1 MAVLFGTQEWA
12 DAMVRELNSSQA
24 YKEAAKNWEGGM
36 YVIVE
41 PDASFKHRIIGYYDL
56 WHGECRPACVIKYK
70 SEKSPKYQI
79 WGQFTVMS
87 QVLEKKLDVVQAT
100 MTGKLKVNGD
110 MAQAMKMLG
119 AAVEFVDLV
128 KLRNA

>member
-1 MAVLFGTQEWA
+1 
-12 DAMVRELNSSQA
+12 
-24 YKEAAKNWEGGM
+24 M

-56 WHGECRPACVIKYK
+56 WHGECRPACVIKYG

-100 MTGKLKVNGD
+100 MAGKVKVNGD
-110 MAQAMKMLG
+110 IAEAMKMLG
-119 AAVEFVDLV
+119 AAVEFVNLV

>member
-1 MAVLFGTQEWA
+1 
-12 DAMVRELNSSQA
+12 
-24 YKEAAKNWEGGM
+24 M

-56 WHGECRPACVIKYK
+56 WDGECRPACVIKYE

-79 WGQFTVMS
+79 WGPFTLMS
-87 QVLEKKLDVVQAT
+87 QVLERKLDSVQAT
-100 MTGKLKVNGD
+100 MAGKPKVKGNV
-110 MAQAMKMLG
+110 AQTIKMLG
-119 AAVEFVDLV
+119 AAVEFVNLV

>member
-12 DAMVRELNSSQA
+12 DVVVRELNSSQA

-56 WHGECRPACVIKYK
+56 WHGECRPACVIKYE

-79 WGQFTVMS
+79 WRPIHCHEPGIRKETGCCSSNNGGQAESEGRHGTS
-87 QVLEKKLDVVQAT
+87 H
-100 MTGKLKVNGD
+100 G
-110 MAQAMKMLG
+110 
-119 AAVEFVDLV
+119 
-128 KLRNA
+128 NARGSR